1 MHQGTLA
8 ALRYARM
15 LSDDVTAVHVVIE
28 PEDAEKVRAKWET
41 WGGGVRMVLLDS
53 PYRLF
58 IEPILAY
65 ITDIANARQPG
76 ETITVVVPE
85 FITDNRL
92 AGTLHTNT
100 ANILREQLKNMHG
113 IVITNVPYHVHE
125 ESIV

>member
-1 MHQGTLA
+1 
-8 ALRYARM
+8 M

-28 PEDAEKVRAKWET
+28 PVDAEKVRAKWET

-58 IEPILAY
+58 VEPILGY
-65 ITDIANARQPG
+65 ISDIADARQPG

-85 FITDNRL
+85 FVSDSRITS
-92 AGTLHTNT
+92 ALHTNT
-100 ANILREQLKNMHG
+100 ANILREQLRNKTG
-113 IVITNVPYHVHE
+113 IVITDVPYHVHE